1 MNIGKSLSDKIHS
14 NVYPLTYLIPNEHNL
29 VLPIIQEIEVR
40 NIIMALKNTASG
52 YDCIVGSI
60 MKQCVDNYITPLTH
74 IINLSIA
81 QGYFPDEWKVAKVIP
96 IFKDGDPQDIQN
108 YRPISVLPFFLKYLK
123 KIISFYIIEFLDLH
137 NVLYDKQFGF
147 RQRHSTSHAVI
158 TLVEKITHALDSG
171 KVVGGV
177 FIDFK
182 TAYDTVSHDIL
193 LRKLEAYGIKNNV
206 IRLIKSYLSDRKQ
219 HVQYSDGKSDVKGVL
234 HGVPQGS
241 ILGPLFYIIY
251 ANDFS
256 RASELLFTIMFAD
269 DTSVFI
275 EANHMEMFANY

>member
-1 MNIGKSLSDKIHS
+1 M
-14 NVYPLTYLIPNEHNL
+14 
-29 VLPIIQEIEVR
+29 
-40 NIIMALKNTASG
+40 
-52 YDCIVGSI
+52 
-60 MKQCVDNYITPLTH
+60 
-74 IINLSIA
+74 
-81 QGYFPDEWKVAKVIP
+81 AKVIP

-108 YRPISVLPFFLKYLK
+108 YRPISVLSFFSKIFK
-123 KIISFYIIEFLDLH
+123 KIIAFYIIEFLDLH

-158 TLVEKITHALDSG
+158 TLVEKITHALNSG

-182 TAYDTVSHDIL
+182 KAYDTVSHDIL
-193 LRKLEAYGIKNNV
+193 LRKLEAYGIKDNV
-206 IRLIKSYLSDRKQ
+206 IKLIKSYLSDRKQ
-219 HVQYSDGKSDVKGVL
+219 YVQFSDGKSDVKGVL

-251 ANDFS
+251 ANDLS

-275 EANHMEMFANY
+275 EGQSF

>member
-1 MNIGKSLSDKIHS
+1 
-14 NVYPLTYLIPNEHNL
+14 
-29 VLPIIQEIEVR
+29 
-40 NIIMALKNTASG
+40 MALKNTASG

-108 YRPISVLPFFLKYLK
+108 YRPISVLPFFSKIFE
-123 KIISFYIIEFLDLH
+123 KIIAFYIIEFLDLH
-137 NVLYDKQFGF
+137 NVLYVKQFGF

-158 TLVEKITHALDSG
+158 TVVEKITYALDSG

-182 TAYDTVSHDIL
+182 KAYDTVSHDIL
-193 LRKLEAYGIKNNV
+193 IRKLEAYN
-206 IRLIKSYLSDRKQ
+206 
-219 HVQYSDGKSDVKGVL
+219 
-234 HGVPQGS
+234 
-241 ILGPLFYIIY
+241 
-251 ANDFS
+251 
-256 RASELLFTIMFAD
+256 
-269 DTSVFI
+269 
-275 EANHMEMFANY
+275 